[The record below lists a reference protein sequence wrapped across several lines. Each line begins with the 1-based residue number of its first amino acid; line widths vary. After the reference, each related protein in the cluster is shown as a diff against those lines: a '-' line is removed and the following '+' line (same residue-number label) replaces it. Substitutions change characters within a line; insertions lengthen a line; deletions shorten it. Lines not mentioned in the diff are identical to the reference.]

1 MAITTDQYRNL
12 SATMQAM
19 TDADLSAAVS
29 AVTVTAIPNET
40 ARAWLR
46 SESLWYRSGPTDMSG
61 VFQAALDAS
70 SFPQSLVD
78 LLGEFWAAIFGG
90 ASETLSTNEAAIA
103 LQFSE
108 GLAGLQSAGLLTADQ
123 ITEFQSFGGGLA
135 YGPTTEAEITT
146 VRADV
151 ATEDAAQAASDAV
164 DADVATQQNE
174 TINPAIATSDRATI
188 AAAWRAAADTLE
200 AG

>member
-1 MAITTDQYRNL
+1 
-12 SATMQAM
+12 
-19 TDADLSAAVS
+19 
-29 AVTVTAIPNET
+29 
-40 ARAWLR
+40 
-46 SESLWYRSGPTDMSG
+46 MSG
-61 VFQAALDAS
+61 AFQVALDAS
-70 SFPQSLVD
+70 SLPQSLVD

-108 GLAGLQSAGLLTADQ
+108 GMAGLQSAGLLTADQ

-188 AAAWRAAADTLE
+188 AAAWRAAATALE
-200 AG
+200 AA

>member
-1 MAITTDQYRNL
+1 MAITTDQYRSL

-61 VFQAALDAS
+61 AFQVALDAS
-70 SFPQSLVD
+70 NLPQSLVD

-108 GLAGLQSAGLLTADQ
+108 GMAGLQTAGLLTADQ

-135 YGPTTEAEITT
+135 FGTTTEAEITT
-146 VRADV
+146 VRAAVV
-151 ATEDAAQAASDAV
+151 AEDAAQAAADAV
-164 DADVATQQNE
+164 DADVAEAMNE
-174 TINPAIATSDRATI
+174 TINPALATHDRATI
-188 AAAWRAAADTLE
+188 AAAYAAAGTAIG

>member
-61 VFQAALDAS
+61 AFQVALDAS
-70 SFPQSLVD
+70 SLPQSLVD

-90 ASETLSTNEAAIA
+90 ASETLATDTAVVAS
-103 LQFSE
+103 QFSE
-108 GLAGLQSAGLLTADQ
+108 GMAGLQSAGLLTADQ

-135 YGPTTEAEITT
+135 YGATTEAEITT

-151 ATEDAAQAASDAV
+151 ATEDAAQAVSDAV

-174 TINPAIATSDRATI
+174 TINPAIATSDRAAI
-188 AAAWRAAADTLE
+188 AAAWRAAATALE
-200 AG
+200 VV

>member
-61 VFQAALDAS
+61 AFQAALDAS
-70 SFPQSLVD
+70 SLPQSLVD

-90 ASETLSTNEAAIA
+90 ASETLATDTAVVA

-108 GLAGLQSAGLLTADQ
+108 GMAGLQSAGLLTADQ

-135 YGPTTEAEITT
+135 YGATTEAEITT

-151 ATEDAAQAASDAV
+151 ATEDAAQAVSDAV

-174 TINPAIATSDRATI
+174 TINPAIATSDRAAI
-188 AAAWRAAADTLE
+188 AAAWRAAATALE
-200 AG
+200 VV

>member
-1 MAITTDQYRNL
+1 MAITTVQYRGL
-12 SATMQAM
+12 PEAMQAM

-29 AVTVTAIPNET
+29 VVTVTAIPNET

-61 VFQAALDAS
+61 AFQAALDAGGL
-70 SFPQSLVD
+70 PQSLVD

-90 ASETLSTNEAAIA
+90 ASETLATNEAAIA
-103 LQFSE
+103 LQFAE
-108 GLAGLQSAGLLTADQ
+108 GMAGLQSAGLLTAEQ

-135 YGPTTEAEITT
+135 YGPTTEAEIVS
-146 VRADV
+146 VREDV
-151 ATEDAAQAASDAV
+151 ITEDAAQADADAV
-164 DADVATQQNE
+164 QADVATQQNE
-174 TINPAIATSDRATI
+174 TINPAIATNDRLAI
-188 AAAWRAAADTLE
+188 ASAWRASATALE